1 MPEAS
6 DIVQFYVFLATF
18 VLFFRGLADIKHIF
32 YLLGIALSWEVG
44 FRGDLVLG
52 KNPQH
57 HRFR

>member
-6 DIVQFYVFLATF
+6 DLVQFYVFLATF
-18 VLFFRGLADIKHIF
+18 RLFFRGLADIKRIL
-32 YLLGIALSWEVG
+32 YLLGIALSREVG

-52 KNPQH
+52 ENPQH